1 MQTIKLSNNDVVTL
15 KDKLTR
21 GEYKKAQS
29 KLGINL
35 SPTGGIST
43 VDIPMDKLMEYQD
56 AQLALMILSVKTG
69 ETVITDFAEIEK
81 YVDSIDI
88 EDFNL
93 LFKQVESKVNPKVQQ
108 VENVQ

>member
-1 MQTIKLSNNDVVTL
+1 
-15 KDKLTR
+15 
-21 GEYKKAQS
+21 
-29 KLGINL
+29 
-35 SPTGGIST
+35 
-43 VDIPMDKLMEYQD
+43 
-56 AQLALMILSVKTG
+56 MILSVKTG